1 MIEGKR
7 SMKQEKP
14 QIPSHIDKFF
24 KELEEFGKEN
34 YMFNIPRETGEFIFS
49 LLKERKPRNILEIG
63 MSNGYSTCW
72 MAFVCPEAKIK
83 TIEMD
88 KEKIKLA
95 KKNFKNFNNIEI
107 LEGDAIE
114 ILKDLKGKFD
124 FVFIDATKKGY
135 IKYLELIKDKLNK
148 DAVVIADNIIS
159 HKIKDYSLKAKEMF
173 KSKTLNI
180 GTGIEVSYV
189 WA

>member
-1 MIEGKR
+1 
-7 SMKQEKP
+7 
-14 QIPSHIDKFF
+14 
-24 KELEEFGKEN
+24 
-34 YMFNIPRETGEFIFS
+34 
-49 LLKERKPRNILEIG
+49 
-63 MSNGYSTCW
+63 
-72 MAFVCPEAKIK
+72 
-83 TIEMD
+83 MD

-95 KKNFKNFNNIEI
+95 KKNFEKFNNIEI
-107 LEGDAIE
+107 LEGEAIE
-114 ILKDLKGKFD
+114 ILKNLKGKFD
-124 FVFIDATKKGY
+124 FVFIDATKKEY

-189 WA
+189 